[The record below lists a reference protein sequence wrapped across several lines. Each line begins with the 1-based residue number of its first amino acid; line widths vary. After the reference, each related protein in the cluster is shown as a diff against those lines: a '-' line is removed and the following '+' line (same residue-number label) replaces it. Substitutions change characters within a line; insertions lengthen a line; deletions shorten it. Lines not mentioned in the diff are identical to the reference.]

1 MRRRRIT
8 VLTLAFVPLVFGC
21 GSGETRRLADICK
34 ESSNLQAEIC
44 DCVADRADTEL
55 SPAARE
61 LLLAMLE
68 KDEDLSASLRSKLSI
83 EDVTKVATFFARAP
97 AACAA
102 EKAGR

>member
-1 MRRRRIT
+1 MRRHAIT
-8 VLTLAFVPLVFGC
+8 LLSLALLPLVYAC
-21 GSGETRRLADICK
+21 GGGQASRLADICK
-34 ESSNLQAEIC
+34 ESTNLQAEIC
-44 DCVADRADTEL
+44 DCVADRAETEL

-68 KDEDLSASLRSKLSI
+68 KDEDLSASLRARLSI
-83 EDVTKVATFFARAP
+83 EDATNVATFFVRAP